1 MPPLLSF
8 SFFFLLFA
16 LGTAFGSFLNVLTLR
31 YRPERSAF
39 NAAALGGRSHCPRCK
54 KKLAWYELIPVVS
67 FLVQGARCSACG
79 GRLSV
84 QYPLVEL
91 ASGALWVAVPLFLN
105 SFYGI
110 SKIAFMSL
118 AAPPWCY
125 WLALLWIFAFLAW
138 LAIFIIDLRHYLIP
152 DELNLFIGA
161 LAVLAIVIVSLY
173 HTELPVFRDSFL
185 RHYALLAS
193 SVPLA
198 AWVSHL
204 LGAAAG
210 GLIFG
215 FLALVGRGRAM
226 GIGDVKLAL
235 ASGLLL
241 GWPDIAL
248 ATAVAFVAGGAWGAV
263 LVFAGKKR
271 FGSRLPFAPFFVF
284 GIAAT
289 VFFGYP
295 LLSSYFSFLGF

>member
-1 MPPLLSF
+1 MVALF
-8 SFFFLLFA
+8 YVCLFA

-31 YRPERSAF
+31 YQPERSAF
-39 NAAALGGRSHCPRCK
+39 SATVLGGRSHCPHCR
-54 KKLAWYELIPVVS
+54 KKLAWYELIPVIS
-67 FLVQGARCSACG
+67 FFVQGMRCRSCRA
-79 GRLSV
+79 RLSI

-110 SKIAFMSL
+110 SNVSFASL
-118 AAPPWCY
+118 TAPLWCY
-125 WLALLWIFAFLAW
+125 LLAFLWIFAFLAW
-138 LAIFIIDLRHYLIP
+138 LAIVIIDLRHYLIP

-161 LAVLAIVIVSLY
+161 LGVLVIIIASLY
-173 HTELPVFRDSFL
+173 HAALPAFRDSFL
-185 RHYALLAS
+185 QYYALLAS
-193 SVPLA
+193 STPLA
-198 AWVSHL
+198 PWASHL
-204 LGAAAG
+204 IGAAAG

-215 FLALVGRGRAM
+215 FIALAGRGRAM
-226 GIGDVKLAL
+226 GMGDVKLAL

-248 ATAVAFVAGGAWGAV
+248 ATAVAFVVGGAWGAA

-271 FGSRLPFAPFFVF
+271 FGSRLPFAPFLVF

-295 LLSSYFSFLGF
+295 LLFSYFSFLGF